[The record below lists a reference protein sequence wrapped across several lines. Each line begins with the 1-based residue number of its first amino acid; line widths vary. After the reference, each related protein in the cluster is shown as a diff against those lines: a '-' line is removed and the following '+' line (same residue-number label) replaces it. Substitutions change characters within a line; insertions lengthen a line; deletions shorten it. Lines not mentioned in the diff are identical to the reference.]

1 MGRSQRVLI
10 QMDYFFCSATYLE
23 KNEKTLTSK
32 KCVIFCALPETEDC
46 INSFQVGFHSLSSE
60 NLWKPL
66 DFYIFRWLEREPW
79 PEMSKP

>member
-1 MGRSQRVLI
+1 
-10 QMDYFFCSATYLE
+10 MDYFFCSATYLE

-60 NLWKPL
+60 NL
-66 DFYIFRWLEREPW
+66 
-79 PEMSKP
+79 